1 MKKIKIKKHG
11 FTLVELIGVVAIL
24 AIILLVSL
32 PAISGMLKNSGEQK
46 YQQTLK
52 DLYLATEQYVWNFRE
67 YYPQLERVGGEATVS
82 LQTLR
87 KAGYVKERLENPKTG
102 KYFLNTD
109 YILVRVKGD
118 RTREYIFNGGDGQVP
133 DVDIMTPTFTVS
145 PAADVW
151 SREKTVT
158 IKYQDNKQP
167 NFVYEYSKDGGVT
180 WEVTYN
186 TKVVLNFTATGSVIA
201 RVRDLYNNKDTVTSR
216 VFAVSKIDRVS
227 PTCATTGGSTTWTNG
242 NRTLTGTCTDTGGA
256 GCKGNVTRAFTSNT
270 NGSYSPGTVYDN
282 AGNSAVCPSTT
293 VRIDKTKP
301 TCSTS
306 GGSTTWT
313 NGNRTLT
320 GTCADT
326 GGSGCRG
333 NVTRAFTSNTN
344 GSYSP
349 GTVYDNAGNSVSCPS
364 TTVRIDKTAPT
375 CSTTGG
381 STSWT
386 NGNRTLTGACTD
398 TGGSGCRGNVTR
410 SFTSN
415 TNGSY
420 SPGTVYDNA
429 GNSVSCSATT
439 VRIDKTAPTCSTTG
453 GSTTWTNGN
462 RTLTGTCADTG
473 GSGCRGN
480 VTRSF
485 TSNTNGSYSPGT
497 VYDNAGNSVSCSAT
511 TVRIDK
517 TPPGTVSYK
526 DPWGTVTGT
535 ATRNIPYTSSYCGNG
550 FNDTVKVSGDSGGSG
565 VTYYFTYSSSSPWN
579 NGSQYGKTAFNG
591 TTLPNLFAGSAGNK
605 PGYGYIGSSRGTLT
619 LWAQDGAGNKSNTV
633 KVTHN
638 WCTK

>member
-439 VRIDKTAPTCSTTG
+439 VRIDKT
-453 GSTTWTNGN
+453 
-462 RTLTGTCADTG
+462 
-473 GSGCRGN
+473 
-480 VTRSF
+480 
-485 TSNTNGSYSPGT
+485 
-497 VYDNAGNSVSCSAT
+497 
-511 TVRIDK
+511 
-517 TPPGTVSYK
+517 PPGTVSYK